1 MENTLFENKIV
12 GILYMLPLCTT
23 IPRDICVRVLLR
35 NLFLLLKVNYTRKK
49 NMRVSKETKGLEL
62 V

>member
-1 MENTLFENKIV
+1 
-12 GILYMLPLCTT
+12 MLPLCTT

-35 NLFLLLKVNYTRKK
+35 NLLLLFKVNYTRNR
-49 NMRVSKETKGLEL
+49 NMRVSKDTKGLEL

>member
-1 MENTLFENKIV
+1 
-12 GILYMLPLCTT
+12 MLPLCTT
-23 IPRDICVRVLLR
+23 IRRDICVRVLLR